1 MALTP
6 EEIEA
11 KEIARQDLALQ
22 MKEQAAAADA
32 LEASLKSVTEGTD
45 RYAQKQLESLNA
57 TLSAKEAALEHARAV
72 GKTDGIEKATE
83 AVRVANQ
90 KLEQN
95 RAAAAAAAK
104 AQKEY
109 NAQVEA
115 GTTAIKNLGGS
126 IGLMGKDWEKSSVGM
141 LATKGGLTGIKKG
154 IEDMLTPMNLAG
166 SLLAAFFDASM
177 EVTMATDDA
186 SVAIARATGDL
197 GTYDAQIIASEE
209 SLKRFGIGAAELGE
223 NIIRLRNELGTFTD
237 MADKDQQTMNESIVM
252 LEKFGIS
259 ADQTVGNIASMTAAM
274 GISGVEAVKLQQSLY
289 LTAQENEISAGKM
302 MSDFAAVSDELMAFG
317 DTAVDVFADL
327 SIAAKKSNMEVSE
340 LLGIATK
347 FDTFEGAT
355 DSVGKLNALLGGPF
369 LNSLEMVM
377 ETDPTKRLSMLSG
390 ALNSTGKSFQ
400 DMSYYERKAIAD
412 AAGLASTAD
421 LAKVMSGEFD
431 GLAGNVGKS
440 EEELAAMEET
450 TGNFNTLMDE
460 VKQTLMTFAMNFQPY
475 VGMLKNA
482 LQFIQDIPKPIKDAM
497 VMIAGSAIAFR
508 LVKSFFDNTKA
519 SAEGVTEAMGG
530 SGGGGAGGADG
541 GGITGSM
548 KSFTKSLGKLIAVGM
563 GGLALFKVLT
573 MLAKHLSVGMKGGE
587 GMASMFESMGNVKA
601 VTFGK
606 AAMGIA
612 KIAHEMNQLEDGKAI
627 QISTVFDSAAA
638 MASTQSLNTA
648 SAAGTAAGAS
658 SGQSVVTAPIQV
670 TSVIQMNGREFG
682 KAVAESEVTMKIANA
697 AVGAGV

>member
-1 MALTP
+1 
-6 EEIEA
+6 
-11 KEIARQDLALQ
+11 
-22 MKEQAAAADA
+22 
-32 LEASLKSVTEGTD
+32 
-45 RYAQKQLESLNA
+45 A

-72 GKTDGIEKATE
+72 GDTDGIDKATE

-90 KLEQN
+90 ALEQN

-104 AQKEY
+104 AQEEY

-115 GTTAIKNLGGS
+115 GTKAIKNLGGS

-141 LATKGGLTGIKKG
+141 LATKGGLAGVKKG
-154 IEDMLTPMNLAG
+154 IVEMLTPMNLAG

-223 NIIRLRNELGTFTD
+223 NIIRLRNELGTFSD

-289 LTAQENEISAGKM
+289 LTAQENEIAAGKM

-475 VGMLKNA
+475 VKYLKMG

-497 VMIAGSAIAFR
+497 VMIAASAIGFR

-519 SAEGVTEAMGG
+519 SAEG
-530 SGGGGAGGADG
+530 
-541 GGITGSM
+541 
-548 KSFTKSLGKLIAVGM
+548 
-563 GGLALFKVLT
+563 
-573 MLAKHLSVGMKGGE
+573 
-587 GMASMFESMGNVKA
+587 
-601 VTFGK
+601 
-606 AAMGIA
+606 
-612 KIAHEMNQLEDGKAI
+612 
-627 QISTVFDSAAA
+627 
-638 MASTQSLNTA
+638 
-648 SAAGTAAGAS
+648 
-658 SGQSVVTAPIQV
+658 
-670 TSVIQMNGREFG
+670 
-682 KAVAESEVTMKIANA
+682 
-697 AVGAGV
+697 

>member
-6 EEIEA
+6 E
-11 KEIARQDLALQ
+11 EIARQDLALQ
-22 MKEQAAAADA
+22 MKEQAAAATA
-32 LEASLKSVTEGTD
+32 LDASLKSVTEGTD

-72 GKTDGIEKATE
+72 GDTDGIDKATE

-90 KLEQN
+90 ALEQN

-104 AQKEY
+104 AQEEY

-115 GTTAIKNLGGS
+115 GTKAIKNLGGS

-141 LATKGGLTGIKKG
+141 LATKGGLAGVKKG
-154 IEDMLTPMNLAG
+154 IVEMLTPMNLAG

-223 NIIRLRNELGTFTD
+223 NIIRLRNELGTFSD

-289 LTAQENEISAGKM
+289 LTAQENEIAAGKM

-475 VGMLKNA
+475 VKYLKMG

-497 VMIAGSAIAFR
+497 VMIAASAIGFR

-530 SGGGGAGGADG
+530 SGGGGGAGGAGG

-573 MLAKHLSVGMKGGE
+573 TLAKHLSVGMKGGE